1 MNFNQFVIRN
11 TIRNKHLYMAYFLS
25 TLFSVMVFFT
35 FTVFA
40 FHPSLA
46 SGLNKNARIGMLTAA
61 VIIYAFAF
69 FFVLY
74 SMDVFIQSRKKEFGT
89 LMIQGMSPK
98 QLKKMV
104 FIENLVIGFFA
115 TIIGSI
121 AGILF
126 SQIILWLSNQLIH
139 VNFSFYLPVKAFG
152 VTLLSFA
159 ILFLAISFFIQLK
172 LPKLKLQEL
181 LKAGDLGKG
190 TIKSSKIKTVLA
202 VVLIALGYAIALVTK
217 GTMIIYVMIPVI
229 VLVVIGTRF
238 LFNQLSVSIIEGL
251 KKKKT
256 IFWKKTNMVVFSD
269 LAFRMKDNA
278 RSFFLVSIISTV
290 AFAAIGTLYGF
301 NNMIL
306 KSINENPYEFEMSG
320 KTEDFVSS
328 DQEFSK
334 YLADHEIQAEKISIS
349 KFTNPTENVTFVK
362 ASEYNQLAK
371 LINQKEL
378 DPTKSAIQIESGNS
392 FNSNNE
398 NKLSTVTL
406 PNQSTLSIETVEK
419 STVLSA
425 YNPTVIVPDETD
437 LNGLEVSTT
446 TVWQPKNVSYNQL
459 VAIGKAQ
466 ENNHLLLA
474 KTYTQQS
481 IIDNFAPV
489 LFVGIFI
496 GIVFF
501 VSAGSFLYFRLYSD
515 LDVDV
520 EKFKMIYKMGLS
532 KRELKKMINQQV
544 GILFFTP
551 IIVSVIHGAVAL
563 TAMYH
568 IFNQGMQ
575 LAGWQ
580 VLGTFILIQV
590 VYYLIAR
597 IFYFK
602 KVYRLVQG

>member
-11 TIRNKHLYMAYFLS
+11 TLRNKHLYMAYFLS

-46 SGLNKNARIGMLTAA
+46 SGLNKNARTGMLTAA
-61 VIIYAFAF
+61 IIIYAFAF

-98 QLKKMV
+98 QLKRMV

-126 SQIILWLSNQLIH
+126 SQVILWLSNKLIH
-139 VNFSFYLPVKAFG
+139 VNFSFYLPVKAFE

-172 LPKLKLQEL
+172 LPKLNLQEL

-190 TIKSSKIKTVLA
+190 TIKSSKIKTILA
-202 VVLIALGYAIALVTK
+202 VILITVGYTIALLAK
-217 GTMIIYVMIPVI
+217 GTVIIGVMIPVI
-229 VLVVIGTRF
+229 ILVVVGTRF

-251 KKKKT
+251 KKKKS

-301 NNMIL
+301 NSMIL
-306 KSINENPYEFEMSG
+306 KSANEIPYEFELSG
-320 KTEDFVSS
+320 KTEDIANS

-334 YLADHEIQAEKISIS
+334 YLADQDIQTDKVTISEY
-349 KFTNPTENVTFVK
+349 TNSAENVTFVK
-362 ASEYNQLAK
+362 ASEYNQLAS
-371 LINQKEL
+371 LIKQKEL
-378 DPTKSAIQIESGNS
+378 NPTKSAIQIESGNS
-392 FNSNNE
+392 FNTNNE
-398 NKLSTVTL
+398 TKLGTVTL
-406 PNQSTLSIETVEK
+406 PDQSVLPVQTVEK

-437 LNGLEVSTT
+437 LSSLDASATI
-446 TVWQPKNVSYNQL
+446 VWQPKGVSYDQL

-466 ENNHLLLA
+466 ENNHLLSA
-474 KTYTQQS
+474 RTYMKQS
-481 IIDNFAPV
+481 ITDNFAPI

-532 KRELKKMINQQV
+532 KHELKRMINQQV

-575 LAGWQ
+575 LAGWE

-590 VYYLIAR
+590 AYYLIAR

-602 KVYRLVQG
+602 KVYRLIKG

>member
-11 TIRNKHLYMAYFLS
+11 TLRNKHLYMAYFLS

-46 SGLNKNARIGMLTAA
+46 SGLNKNARTGMLTAA
-61 VIIYAFAF
+61 IIIYAFAF

-98 QLKKMV
+98 QLKRMV

-121 AGILF
+121 VGILF
-126 SQIILWLSNQLIH
+126 SQVILWLSNKLIH
-139 VNFSFYLPVKAFG
+139 VNFSFYLPVKAFE

-172 LPKLKLQEL
+172 LPKLNLQEL

-190 TIKSSKIKTVLA
+190 TIKSSKIKTILA
-202 VVLIALGYAIALVTK
+202 VILITLGYAIALLAK
-217 GTMIIYVMIPVI
+217 GTVIIGVMIPVI
-229 VLVVIGTRF
+229 ILVVIGTRF

-251 KKKKT
+251 KKKKS

-301 NNMIL
+301 NSMIL
-306 KSINENPYEFEMSG
+306 KSANEIPYEFELSG
-320 KTEDFVSS
+320 KAEDIANS

-334 YLADHEIQAEKISIS
+334 YLAEHDIQTDKVTISEY
-349 KFTNPTENVTFVK
+349 TNSAENVTFVK
-362 ASEYNQLAK
+362 ASEYNQLAS
-371 LINQKEL
+371 LIKQKEL
-378 DPTKSAIQIESGNS
+378 NPTKSAIQIESGNS
-392 FNSNNE
+392 FNTNNE
-398 NKLSTVTL
+398 TKLATVTL
-406 PNQSTLSIETVEK
+406 PDQSVLPVQTVEK

-425 YNPTVIVPDETD
+425 YNPTVIVPDDTD
-437 LNGLEVSTT
+437 LSSLDASAT
-446 TVWQPKNVSYNQL
+446 TVWQPKGVSYDQL

-466 ENNHLLLA
+466 ENNHLLSA
-474 KTYTQQS
+474 RTYMKQS
-481 IIDNFAPV
+481 ITDNFAPI

-532 KRELKKMINQQV
+532 KHELKKMINQQV

-575 LAGWQ
+575 LAGWE

-590 VYYLIAR
+590 AYYLIAR

-602 KVYRLVQG
+602 KVYRLIQG